1 MAILRRV
8 LKLQAVLWAAFGLV
22 LLAVPGLLLEE
33 VFEVE
38 EGPGDVWLRMAGV
51 MGVVLAMLMVL
62 VAQRVLDVWWWT
74 WAFAI
79 LEAGVATLAILEAV
93 SGDPPSWPWWALGGS
108 AVLFLLLDLIGL
120 ARAERERPF
129 A

>member
-8 LKLQAVLWAAFGLV
+8 LKLQAVLWALIGLA
-22 LLAVPGLLLEE
+22 LLIAPSLALEE
-33 VFEVE
+33 VFEVDD
-38 EGPGDVWLRMAGV
+38 GPSDIWLRLAGV
-51 MGVVLAMLMVL
+51 MGFVLAMLMVL

-79 LEAGVATLAILEAV
+79 LEAGTATLAILEAV
-93 SGDPPSWPWWALGGS
+93 SGEPPAWPWWAIGGS
-108 AVLFLLLDLIGL
+108 AVLLLLLDLIGI